1 MPESVKKER
10 IISPLV
16 TEPADRLWSNCLRVG
31 EVVYISGLT
40 SRAQDQVTIE
50 GENEYEQS
58 KIIFEK
64 IKLLI
69 ATAGGVMDDIVMM
82 TIYVTAIQNNKKV
95 WKARE
100 EYFSGNFPSCTL
112 VEVSALATP
121 AILVEINAVAHLGC
135 SSLTTVQ

>member
-1 MPESVKKER
+1 MSESVKKER

-16 TEPADRLWSNCLRVG
+16 TEPAKRLWSNCLRVG
-31 EVVYISGLT
+31 ELVYISGLT

-69 ATAGGVMDDIVMM
+69 EAAGGVMDDIVMM

-135 SSLTTVQ
+135 SSS

>member
-1 MPESVKKER
+1 MSGSVKKER

-69 ATAGGVMDDIVMM
+69 EAAGGVMDDVVMM
-82 TIYVTAIQNNKKV
+82 TIYVTAIQNKKKV

-135 SSLTTVQ
+135 SSS

>member
-1 MPESVKKER
+1 MSESVKKER
-10 IISPLV
+10 IISSLV

-69 ATAGGVMDDIVMM
+69 GAAGGVMDDIVMM

-100 EYFSGNFPSCTL
+100 EYFSGNFPSCAL

-135 SSLTTVQ
+135 SSS